1 MNPSGPPHP
10 APSDAGGRGEDSSSS
25 SAPPPPQQ
33 QGYATQPVPTSPQQQ
48 GYAIQHVWLPQPSAA
63 WALGA
68 GAPPFAIGPPVPG
81 AIPPLRPQF
90 WPQQHPYWWSG
101 GNHLPL
107 GPTVWGPT
115 SNASQYMD
123 AMVAQQRPAA
133 PTWPQQP
140 QFVQYPPLQPPPPT
154 HQDWRLVHILSE
166 LLRSPRTLDQMV
178 LSLDAEHSAILLH
191 QLEVGD
197 EQMRDMVLDGFKQCA
212 HWIMGN
218 RPGHA
223 VFQALLRS
231 IQVIVDDDRR
241 YEELQIIVE
250 AAATPELAWRSDDGV
265 ASLMLL
271 ITAVAWS
278 PGLSTA
284 LVNYF
289 VRDRVMDNVGGD
301 ELITRCFTTMG
312 DEVTR
317 ALVRHAM
324 DTIDDKLDSSF
335 GVPCLGTCFWYA
347 AGDELPLFQDALVE
361 RAVTM
366 AMGRNSN
373 RLVQRLIDRG
383 ENRID
388 FRRRLLSRL
397 MQHLVRLSNN
407 WYGRF
412 VLQRCFKNAVVAL
425 QPIVLTACADLPQGD
440 VQALVMHEELRPL
453 HRVLQGGNTN
463 YPAEARRLAL
473 KIQALPLHIRE
484 QEELQPLMRAVTRV
498 LADNLANLGD

>member
-1 MNPSGPPHP
+1 MNPSG
-10 APSDAGGRGEDSSSS
+10 PSDAGGRGEDSSSS
-25 SAPPPPQQ
+25 SAPPPPPPPQGYAIQPVPPPPQQQQQQQ
-33 QGYATQPVPTSPQQQ
+33 QGDGILPLPPPPQQ
-48 GYAIQHVWLPQPSAA
+48 GYAIQHVWS
-63 WALGA
+63 
-68 GAPPFAIGPPVPG
+68 PFAIGPPVPG
-81 AIPPLRPQF
+81 PIAPLYPQF

-101 GNHLPL
+101 GYHLPL

-123 AMVAQQRPAA
+123 AMVAQQMPAA

-140 QFVQYPPLQPPPPT
+140 QFVQYPPLLVPQPLQPPPPT
-154 HQDWRLVHILSE
+154 HQDWRLVLIRSE
-166 LLRSPRTLDQMV
+166 LLSSPRTLDQLVM
-178 LSLDAEHSAILLH
+178 SLDAEHSAILLH

-197 EQMRDMVLDGFKQCA
+197 EQMREMVLDGFKQCA

-223 VFQALLRS
+223 VFGALLHS

-250 AAATPELAWRSDDGV
+250 AAVTPELVWRSEDGV

-301 ELITRCFTTMG
+301 ELITRCFTTM
-312 DEVTR
+312 DYEVTR

-335 GVPCLGTCFWYA
+335 GVPCLGTCF
-347 AGDELPLFQDALVE
+347 
-361 RAVTM
+361 
-366 AMGRNSN
+366 SN

-383 ENRID
+383 ENRIE
-388 FRRRLLSRL
+388 FTRRLLSRL
-397 MQHLVRLSNN
+397 MEHLARLSNN

-412 VLQRCFKNAVVAL
+412 VLRRCFMCAVVAL

-463 YPAEARRLAL
+463 YPAAARRLAL
-473 KIQALPLHIRE
+473 KIQALPPHIRD
-484 QEELQPLMRAVTRV
+484 QDELQPLMRAVTRV
-498 LADNLANLGD
+498 LVDNMANLGD

>member
-1 MNPSGPPHP
+1 M
-10 APSDAGGRGEDSSSS
+10 
-25 SAPPPPQQ
+25 
-33 QGYATQPVPTSPQQQ
+33 
-48 GYAIQHVWLPQPSAA
+48 
-63 WALGA
+63 
-68 GAPPFAIGPPVPG
+68 
-81 AIPPLRPQF
+81 
-90 WPQQHPYWWSG
+90 
-101 GNHLPL
+101 
-107 GPTVWGPT
+107 
-115 SNASQYMD
+115 
-123 AMVAQQRPAA
+123 
-133 PTWPQQP
+133 
-140 QFVQYPPLQPPPPT
+140 
-154 HQDWRLVHILSE
+154 
-166 LLRSPRTLDQMV
+166 
-178 LSLDAEHSAILLH
+178 SLDGERSAILLH

-197 EQMRDMVLDGFKQCA
+197 EQMREMVLDGFKQCA

-223 VFQALLRS
+223 VFEALLRS
-231 IQVIVDDDRR
+231 IHIIVDDDRR
-241 YEELQIIVE
+241 YEELHIIVE
-250 AAATPELAWRSDDGV
+250 AAATPELVWRSEDGV

-278 PGLSTA
+278 PGLCTA

-312 DEVTR
+312 YEVTR

-324 DTIDDKLDSSF
+324 YTIDDKLDSSF
-335 GVPCLGTCFWYA
+335 GVPCLGTCFRYA
-347 AGDELPLFQDALVE
+347 TGDELPLFEDALVE

-366 AMGRNSN
+366 AMGRNSH

-383 ENRID
+383 GNRID

-407 WYGRF
+407 WFGRF
-412 VLQRCFKNAVVAL
+412 VLQRCFQNAVVAL
-425 QPIVLTACADLPQGD
+425 QPIVLTAFADLPQGD
-440 VQALVMHEELRPL
+440 IQALVMHEELRPL
-453 HRVLQGGNTN
+453 HRVLQGGNT

-484 QEELQPLMRAVTRV
+484 QEELQPLMRAATRV